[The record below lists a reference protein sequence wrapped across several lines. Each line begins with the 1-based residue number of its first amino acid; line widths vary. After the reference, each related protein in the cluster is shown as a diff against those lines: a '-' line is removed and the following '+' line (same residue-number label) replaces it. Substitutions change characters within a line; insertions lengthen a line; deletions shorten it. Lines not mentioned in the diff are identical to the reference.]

1 MYILGVKLV
10 DDTVIPAK
18 GYSDLDT
25 AQSTMEYHYAR
36 SLRSDNWAGLII
48 TNDATGETIAE
59 MEW

>member
-1 MYILGVKLV
+1 MYTLGVKLT

-18 GYSDLDT
+18 GYTSLDT

-48 TNDATGETIAE
+48 TNDETGEVESE